1 MILKLFK
8 TGTEIKSDV
17 NFFPGGCREKYKYMY
32 EE

>member
-17 NFFPGGCREKYKYMY
+17 NFIFLPGSCRDKYKYV
-32 EE
+32 